1 MTDYEFGFF
10 NYLIILIYL
19 IVVVFIGIF
28 SSRKPKTLNQ
38 FFLGGRK
45 ISWIAVGMSMF
56 ASVTSATTLIAVP
69 ALVFYQNTSFLI
81 FGISSICVAPIIIKF
96 LYKKFHKNNLITSY
110 QFIQS
115 RFGKSAKYITA
126 ALYVVFRLTWLG
138 LVIYAPSIALNIT
151 TGIPLIYCIIIIG
164 IFATL
169 YTTIGGISAVIY
181 TDVLQFIVLLIGTI
195 WIFISLNFEI
205 NGSFFTIINDGQL
218 AQKFNVF
225 DWKNISLLSVP
236 LVGIHFFFQLMYD
249 YGTDQ
254 ITVQRMM
261 STGSLKN
268 TKKAIIFNAIADFI
282 IISLLVFIGLGLF
295 SFYKVNNLP
304 DIINGDMLLPYYIVT
319 QLPNG
324 LSGVIIAAIFAAA
337 MSSLDSGLNS
347 LTTVIMNDFKI
358 IKNQSI
364 INARKITILLGIIS
378 IFSALIIFKSNDLLI
393 ENFYNF
399 MSLFCAPI
407 LSLFILGA
415 LTKFATFQGWIFG
428 LSISILSI
436 IWLKTMDIIHTMYL
450 FTCSF
455 LICTFV
461 SIIMSLLLNIKNTY
475 LKDDLRNMTKR
486 IDENKS

>member
-1 MTDYEFGFF
+1 MNNYEFSIS
-10 NYLIILIYL
+10 NYLIIFIYL
-19 IVVVFIGIF
+19 TIVTLTGIF
-28 SSRKPKTLNQ
+28 LSKKPKTLSD

-45 ISWIAVGMSMF
+45 ISWISVGMSMF

-81 FGISSICVAPIIIKF
+81 FGISSICAAIMIIKLF
-96 LYKKFHKNNLITSY
+96 YKNYHKNNFITSY
-110 QFIQS
+110 QFIQK
-115 RFGKSAKYITA
+115 RFGESAKYFTA
-126 ALYVVFRLTWLG
+126 GLYVLFRLAWLG
-138 LVIYAPSIALNIT
+138 LVIYAPSLALNIA
-151 TGIPLIYCIIIIG
+151 TGIPLIYCILIIG

-181 TDVLQFIVLLIGTI
+181 TDVLQFIVLLVGII
-195 WIFISLNFEI
+195 WICISLNSQI
-205 NGSFFTIINDGQL
+205 SGSFLTIINDGQL
-218 AQKFNVF
+218 SQKFNVF
-225 DWKNISLLSVP
+225 DWKNISLLSIP

-254 ITVQRMM
+254 ITVQRML
-261 STGSLKN
+261 STGSIKN
-268 TKKAIIFNAIADFI
+268 TKKAIIFNTIADFI
-282 IISLLVFIGLGLF
+282 VISLLIFIGLGLF
-295 SFYKVNNLP
+295 SFYKVNDLP
-304 DIINGDMLLPYYIVT
+304 GTINGDMILPYYIVT

-324 LSGVIIAAIFAAA
+324 LSGIIIAAIFAAA

-358 IKNQSI
+358 IKNQSL
-364 INARKITILLGIIS
+364 INAKKITVLLGIIS
-378 IFSALIIFKSNDLLI
+378 IFSAFMIFNSDLLLI

-415 LTKFATFQGWIFG
+415 LTKFTTFKGWIFG
-428 LSISILSI
+428 LSISILLI

-455 LICTFV
+455 LICTF
-461 SIIMSLLLNIKNTY
+461 ITILMSFLLNSN
-475 LKDDLRNMTKR
+475 
-486 IDENKS
+486 NKYE